1 MGRLLQLRIATARP
15 AQNPGGRRR
24 LPQVVEINPRYAE
37 AHNNLG
43 YLLEGQGKVP
53 EAIAELRKAIEN
65 SPGFPQAHFSL
76 GRILVKQGNYEE
88 GFRIC

>member
-1 MGRLLQLRIATARP
+1 
-15 AQNPGGRRR
+15 
-24 LPQVVEINPRYAE
+24 
-37 AHNNLG
+37 
-43 YLLEGQGKVP
+43 VP

-88 GFRIC
+88 GIPHLLKALTTEDEV